1 LVMVFENGDDWI
13 WEKYQGINSWIAM
26 KYWLIET
33 KVIGLM
39 VESKV
44 IIKGILALFKKE
56 EQSEAVH
63 IRKEATLIAPTRR
76 SRRRYGRVW
85 KKHVDLSDG
94 GIFSSLNS
102 DSDSDS
108 DSDENRTE
116 NDLWDGGLFNS
127 QDSDSDSDSDF
138 DYIDVYDDELSEE
151 EEKELIGRIEHLF
164 DDSEDEETEPQ
175 EVAGYNQVTTV
186 HNAFCWGC
194 GAHWEEG
201 HVCDSSFKRDLCEIL
216 QSAEKKTIGSQ
227 TDIPSI
233 RACPNCQQLIVHT
246 QACKHMDCRNCG
258 KAFCFVCLKP
268 RLDSGW
274 QCGSYSAKCPGGC
287 APIQGM
293 DDLPDAIV
301 ITKNAFNL
309 YD

>member
-1 LVMVFENGDDWI
+1 MNYRDIGFMV
-13 WEKYQGINSWIAM
+13 K
-26 KYWLIET
+26 
-33 KVIGLM
+33 
-39 VESKV
+39 SKV
-44 IIKGILALFKKE
+44 NIKGILALFKK

-102 DSDSDS
+102 DP
-108 DSDENRTE
+108 
-116 NDLWDGGLFNS
+116 
-127 QDSDSDSDSDF
+127 DF

-258 KAFCFVCLKP
+258 KSFCFVCLKP